1 MEWELLKRH
10 HRPISNDV
18 NGFDSS
24 MDSFTIKLVVMH
36 WKLGLVMEKGEEFL
50 SHFVLLL
57 VFYVAPPLKNLVT
70 WPKKL
75 ENMMVD
81 WLDVL

>member
-1 MEWELLKRH
+1 MM
-10 HRPISNDV
+10 
-18 NGFDSS
+18 S
-24 MDSFTIKLVVMH
+24 MVLTLQWILSLSR
-36 WKLGLVMEKGEEFL
+36 KLGLVMEKGKEFL
-50 SHFVLLL
+50 SHFVLFL
-57 VFYVAPPLKNLVT
+57 VFYVAPLLKNLVT

>member
-1 MEWELLKRH
+1 
-10 HRPISNDV
+10 
-18 NGFDSS
+18 
-24 MDSFTIKLVVMH
+24 
-36 WKLGLVMEKGEEFL
+36 MEKGEEFL